1 MYNKHKMYKGGSIYT
16 PRSVQI
22 FRYAGLFIPIVLVFY
37 AALIQFNVIR
47 VSHTIDNLGLLT
59 LSFWWLYISVLQF
72 LFPSQKAIDSAL
84 RLIAYHLL
92 AGAYLIFVSGIAS
105 PFIACWLLLMIASY
119 IYFSNIG
126 LLFSTLS
133 LVVVVTI
140 DIILWH
146 TISLYIAVYDLT
158 ALAAIL
164 ITAFVLFAVTRSQEV
179 AKNELTISKA
189 QESLQRDRVLT
200 IVNNM
205 TDAVFSTD
213 MNGVIKV
220 YNAASMNLLDTNDSL
235 NGHDIDTV
243 LPLTDKDNNKVSIL
257 NEFKSAK
264 TVVKRDDLNYTYE
277 DGEKIRLEITYS
289 PIRSSFSRSKKS
301 ETHDGYIVIMR
312 DVTKSKSL
320 EEERDE
326 FISVVSHELRT
337 PITIAEGTISNVQVM
352 MNHPNV
358 TTEMLKDAVNVAHD
372 QIIFLAN
379 MVNDLSTL
387 SRAER
392 GVAGDAEDIDV
403 RELAHMLHDKYA
415 EGAKEKKLHLNI
427 DLPSKLGKI
436 HASRLYLEELLQ
448 NFITN
453 SIKYTTKGSVTII
466 AKQSD
471 GMITFAVKDT
481 GIGISKTDQTKIFQ
495 KFYRSEDYRT
505 RETSGTGLGLYIA
518 AKLAHKLGTKIEFT
532 SRLNFGSTFSIT
544 LPESKD

>member
-1 MYNKHKMYKGGSIYT
+1 MYKGGSIYT

-22 FRYAGLFIPIVLVFY
+22 FRYVGLFIPIVLVSY
-37 AALIQFNVIR
+37 GALIQFNVIR
-47 VSHTIDNLGLLT
+47 IPHSIDNLGLLT
-59 LSFWWLYISVLQF
+59 LSFWWLYISILQF
-72 LFPSQKAIDSAL
+72 LFPSQKAIDSIL

-126 LLFSTLS
+126 LLFSALT
-133 LVVVVTI
+133 LVVVVAI
-140 DIILWH
+140 DIIMWH

-164 ITAFVLFAVTRSQEV
+164 ITGFVLFAVNSSQEV
-179 AKNELTISKA
+179 SKNELTASKA

-205 TDAVFSTD
+205 ADAVFSTD
-213 MNGVIKV
+213 VNGVIKV
-220 YNAASMNLLDTNDSL
+220 YNAASMSLLDTNDSL
-235 NGHDIDTV
+235 NGHNINEV
-243 LPLTDKDNNKVSIL
+243 LPLSDKDNNKISIL
-257 NEFKSAK
+257 DELMAAR
-264 TVVKRDDLNYTYE
+264 TVVKRDDLNFTYD
-277 DGEKIRLEITYS
+277 DGEQIRLEITYS

-301 ETHDGYIVIMR
+301 EKHDGYIVIMR

-337 PITIAEGTISNVQVM
+337 PIAIAEGTISNVQVM
-352 MNHPNV
+352 MDHPNV
-358 TTEMLKDAVNVAHD
+358 TNDMLKDAVNVAHD

-403 RELAHMLHDKYA
+403 RKLAYMLHDKYA
-415 EGAKEKKLHLNI
+415 ESAKEKKLHLNL
-427 DLPSKLGKI
+427 DLQSKIGSVRV
-436 HASRLYLEELLQ
+436 SRLYLEELLQ

-453 SIKYTTKGSVTII
+453 SIKYTKKGGVTII

-471 GMITFAVKDT
+471 GMITIAVKDT
-481 GIGISKTDQTKIFQ
+481 GIGISKSDQTKIFQ

-518 AKLAHKLGTKIEFT
+518 AKLAHKLGIKINFT

-544 LPESKD
+544 LPESKN